1 MRFNA
6 SWRKIARRVHLY
18 LGLSIGGVLA
28 LIALTGS
35 ILVYYPELDE
45 NINNLSTETA
55 KSLSWDTAYQ
65 TLKTHYPDKQGS
77 WRLESTKD
85 KNYIPARYYNQNET
99 VNHTFAPL
107 MVWLT
112 PDGSHILREDVW
124 GNYFV
129 TWVYN
134 VHFSLLAGSTGT
146 IVIGYVGI
154 GSLILLISGLYAWW
168 PKKGQGLSH

>member
-1 MRFNA
+1 MRFNG

-45 NINNLSTETA
+45 NISSLSTETA
-55 KSLSWDTAYQ
+55 RPINWDTAYQ

-85 KNYIPARYYNQNET
+85 KHYIPARYYNQNET
-99 VNHTFAPL
+99 VVHAFAPL
-107 MVWLT
+107 MVWLS
-112 PDGSHILREDVW
+112 PDG
-124 GNYFV
+124 
-129 TWVYN
+129 
-134 VHFSLLAGSTGT
+134 
-146 IVIGYVGI
+146 
-154 GSLILLISGLYAWW
+154 GLYYVRMYGVTTLLPGFITYTSRYLQVALV
-168 PKKGQGLSH
+168 QSL